1 MNAKNPIQATQTTF
15 RILEAVKEL
24 DGAGITELSNH
35 LDLPKSTVHNYLST
49 LVQEE
54 FVVKDRST
62 YHIGI
67 RFLEYGSYARHRKP
81 VYKTARPQIDA
92 LAEETGE
99 LANLLI
105 EEHGRGIY
113 IYRATGRDAVKV
125 DAYTGQRVY
134 LHNTALGKAILSEYP
149 EERVREIVD
158 RHGLPKAT
166 ERTVTSEAELFE
178 ELERVRER
186 GYAVDDEERLSGLKC
201 LAVPIISD
209 KEGVEGSISVSGPIS
224 RMQDERFEEEIL
236 KHIQN
241 AVNIVELNLTH
252 G

>member
-1 MNAKNPIQATQTTF
+1 MNAKNPIKSTQTTF
-15 RILEAVKEL
+15 RILEAVKML

-35 LDLPKSTVHNYLST
+35 LDIAKSTVHNYLST
-49 LVQEE
+49 LVEEE
-54 FVVKDRST
+54 FVVKDGST

-99 LANLLI
+99 LANLLT

-113 IYRATGRDAVKV
+113 IYRATGSEAVKV

-134 LHNTALGKAILSEYP
+134 LHNTALGKAILSEYS
-149 EERVREIVD
+149 EEQVHQIID

-166 ERTVTSEAELFE
+166 ERTVTTKDELFS
-178 ELERVRER
+178 ELERIRER

-201 LAVPIISD
+201 LAVPITSSQN
-209 KEGVEGSISVSGPIS
+209 GVEGSISVSGPIS
-224 RMQDERFEEEIL
+224 RMQNERFEEEIL
-236 KHIQN
+236 EHLQN
-241 AVNIVELNLTH
+241 AANIVELNLTH